1 MNDAATTAGAASGTT
16 PATAVAHVRE
26 FLADGLTPLAAYRR
40 LRSLSPVRFLF
51 ESVTG
56 GEQVSRY
63 SFLGAGPRRLY
74 RLYPDRLEE
83 EETAGGVPGQGE
95 ARVLPGPPLEALRR
109 VLSSVDAAH
118 GSAPHGTVPFTGGF
132 VGYFGYDL
140 VRLVEDLPGRP
151 PDPDELPVA
160 MFGRFDTVVV
170 FDHAQQRVLAI
181 ANEIEGE
188 VSVADAEGDLAEI
201 SHRLTAPIR
210 EPGAVAL
217 PAQRPKPPEDL
228 TPSLSGEEF
237 RAAVGR
243 AKEHILAGDIFQV
256 VLARRFRLPRAVPP
270 LGLYRALRQVNPS
283 PYMVLLEAPEVSL
296 VGASP
301 EALVT
306 KTGQRISTRPIAGT
320 RPRGADSAGDRR
332 LAEDLLDDPKE
343 RAEHVMLVDLGRNDL
358 GRVAAAGTVKVE
370 KSEFMQIEH
379 YSHVM
384 HIVSSVEADLAPGK
398 TALDALLATFPAG
411 TVSGAPKI
419 RAMEIIDELE
429 PEARGPYAGA
439 VGYLSF
445 SGDLDACITIRTL
458 VVADGE
464 TSVTAGAGIVADS
477 DPEREERE
485 TEQKAAALLAA
496 AGLAEELEDPPE
508 QELDDTALDD
518 TALDDTAL
526 DDTALDDTVLDDTV
540 NVLPAGNP
548 EESAP

>member
-1 MNDAATTAGAASGTT
+1 MTATDTATGTTTGTTTAPAA
-16 PATAVAHVRE
+16 AVAHVRE
-26 FLADGLTPLAAYRR
+26 FLADGLTPLSAYRR
-40 LRSLSPVRFLF
+40 LRPLSPVRFLF

-56 GEQVSRY
+56 GDQVSRY

-83 EETAGGVPGQGE
+83 EQTTGGVPGHGE
-95 ARVLPGPPLEALRR
+95 RRALPGPPLTALRR
-109 VLSSVDAAH
+109 VLSSVQAA
-118 GSAPHGTVPFTGGF
+118 HGTVPFTGGF

-140 VRLVEDLPGRP
+140 VRLVEELPDRP
-151 PDPDELPVA
+151 ADPDGLPVA
-160 MFGRFDTVVV
+160 LFGRFDTVVV

-188 VSVADAEGDLAEI
+188 VSMADAEADLAEI
-201 SHRLTAPIR
+201 SHRLTAPVS

-217 PAQRPKPPEDL
+217 PAQRPEPLADL

-237 RAAVGR
+237 RAAVER
-243 AKEHILAGDIFQV
+243 AKELILAGDIFQV
-256 VLARRFRLPRAVPP
+256 VLARRFRLPRQVPP

-283 PYMVLLEAPEVSL
+283 PYMVLLQAPEVSL

-306 KTGQRISTRPIAGT
+306 KIGRRITTRPIAGT
-320 RPRGADSAGDRR
+320 RPRGADAAGDRR
-332 LAEDLLDDPKE
+332 LAKDLLEDPKE

-358 GRVAAAGTVKVE
+358 GRVAVPGTVE
-370 KSEFMQIEH
+370 LGEFMQIEH

-458 VVADGE
+458 VVQEGE

-477 DPEREERE
+477 DPEREEQE
-485 TEQKAAALLAA
+485 TEQKAAGLLAA
-496 AGLAEELEDPPE
+496 AGLAEELE
-508 QELDDTALDD
+508 
-518 TALDDTAL
+518 
-526 DDTALDDTVLDDTV
+526 
-540 NVLPAGNP
+540 
-548 EESAP
+548 ESTP